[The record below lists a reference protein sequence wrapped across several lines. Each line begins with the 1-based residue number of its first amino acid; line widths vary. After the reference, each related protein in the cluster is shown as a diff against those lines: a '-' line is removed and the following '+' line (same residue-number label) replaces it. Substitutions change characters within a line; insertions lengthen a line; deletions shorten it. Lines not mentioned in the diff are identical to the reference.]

1 MHINK
6 KCLYLLDRPI
16 ENSMAHDMT
25 RKLRDGGQIG
35 STLDDKL
42 NSLQD
47 ELQNLHKRFDL
58 HKQLMDLFVMDAIDK
73 YKYVRISTTLTS
85 VDKETVNMA
94 EQIVVQ
100 LHTKWIRKTME
111 GRVIELPEVSSV
123 GNNSLLTD

>member
-1 MHINK
+1 MSMNLHNK
-6 KCLYLLDRPI
+6 GFGDLRS
-16 ENSMAHDMT
+16 NSS
-25 RKLRDGGQIG
+25 
-35 STLDDKL
+35 STISDPNEDIIT
-42 NSLQD
+42 SLQD

-73 YKYVRISTTLTS
+73 YKYVRISTMLTS